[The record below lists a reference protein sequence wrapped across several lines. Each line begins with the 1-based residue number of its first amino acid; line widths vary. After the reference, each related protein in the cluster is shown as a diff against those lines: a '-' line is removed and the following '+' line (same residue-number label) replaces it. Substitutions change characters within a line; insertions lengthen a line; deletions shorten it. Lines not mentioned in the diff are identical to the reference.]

1 MRLHRLI
8 IASAFMISVA
18 VQGTALADT
27 VLENTNLPGNDY
39 SNMEIRGGSDA
50 CRSACL
56 KDGKCEAWTF
66 VKPGIQGRLAHCWL
80 KDRVPRSVQSSCCRS
95 GTRAGR
101 ID

>member
-1 MRLHRLI
+1 MRLHHLI
-8 IASAFMISVA
+8 VVSTFIVSVT

-27 VLENTNLPGNDY
+27 ILENTNLPGNDY
-39 SNMEIRGGSDA
+39 SNMEIGLPDD

-66 VKPGIQGRLAHCWL
+66 VKPGIQGRRAHCWL
-80 KDRVPRSVQSSCCRS
+80 KDRVPRAQQSSCCKS